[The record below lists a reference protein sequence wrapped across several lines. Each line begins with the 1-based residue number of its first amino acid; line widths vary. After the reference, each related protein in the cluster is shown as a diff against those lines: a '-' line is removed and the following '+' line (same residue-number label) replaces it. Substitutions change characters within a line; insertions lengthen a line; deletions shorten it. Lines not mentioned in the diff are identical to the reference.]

1 MKRWLYKRLKGDIW
15 EAFNWDIQKE
25 EAIERVCLV
34 VFDTET
40 TGLDLKRDE
49 ALSIGAVKIEGLR
62 IDLSKSF
69 YRLLKPSKD
78 YGESIKVHGITPRD
92 LKEARERREVCE
104 EFINYS
110 RGCLL
115 AGYFVHIDIAMVRK
129 LVEKECDGVFYPYA
143 LDLLDMLE
151 VQREA
156 TSLEDLL
163 KKYKMPLSFFHN
175 ALEDAYMTALLL
187 LRSIKHG
194 NYKKVKD
201 LPLKVF

>member
-1 MKRWLYKRLKGDIW
+1 MKRWLYKKLKKDVW
-15 EAFNWDIQKE
+15 EAFNWEIEKE
-25 EAIERVCLV
+25 KNLEEVCFV

-49 ALSIGAVKIEGLR
+49 AISIGAVKIEGLK
-62 IDLSKSF
+62 IDISKSF
-69 YRLLKPSKD
+69 YRILKPSKD

-92 LKEARERREVCE
+92 LKEGKERKEVCE

-110 RGCLL
+110 MGCIL
-115 AGYFVHIDIAMVRK
+115 AGFFVHIDIAMIRN
-129 LVEKECDGVFYPYA
+129 LVEKECEGIFYPYA
-143 LDLLDMLE
+143 IDLLDMLE
-151 VQREA
+151 DQREA
-156 TSLEDLL
+156 SSLEDLL
-163 KKYKMPLSFFHN
+163 KRYKLPASVFHN

-187 LRSIKHG
+187 LRSIKYG